1 MKTGQINIRVDDE
14 MIAAL
19 DHIQDQTMLSRT
31 EIIRRLLLQAYY
43 NGCNIME
50 VSDYES
56 IGIKK

>member
-56 IGIKK
+56 E